1 MNTKKTAASTAP
13 PTARIATSIEK
24 MPFASFVFP
33 SPRVLAM
40 RALPPVPNRK
50 PTQPRI
56 IRYGMMKFTA
66 VNAALPAK
74 FETKKPS
81 VTQ

>member
-1 MNTKKTAASTAP
+1 MTMENSRSACFLS
-13 PTARIATSIEK
+13 
-24 MPFASFVFP
+24 P
-33 SPRVLAM
+33 SPSVM
-40 RALPPVPNRK
+40 PTRALPPVPNSK

>member
-1 MNTKKTAASTAP
+1 MTMENSRSACFLS
-13 PTARIATSIEK
+13 
-24 MPFASFVFP
+24 P
-33 SPRVLAM
+33 SPIVLPM

-66 VNAALPAK
+66 VNAAFPAK

>member
-1 MNTKKTAASTAP
+1 M
-13 PTARIATSIEK
+13 
-24 MPFASFVFP
+24 
-33 SPRVLAM
+33 VLAIS
-40 RALPPVPNRK
+40 ALPPVPNRK

>member
-1 MNTKKTAASTAP
+1 
-13 PTARIATSIEK
+13 
-24 MPFASFVFP
+24 
-33 SPRVLAM
+33 M

>member
-1 MNTKKTAASTAP
+1 METYTSMEKIWFASICFFSP
-13 PTARIATSIEK
+13 SRIATS
-24 MPFASFVFP
+24 
-33 SPRVLAM
+33 
-40 RALPPVPNRK
+40 ALPPVPNRK